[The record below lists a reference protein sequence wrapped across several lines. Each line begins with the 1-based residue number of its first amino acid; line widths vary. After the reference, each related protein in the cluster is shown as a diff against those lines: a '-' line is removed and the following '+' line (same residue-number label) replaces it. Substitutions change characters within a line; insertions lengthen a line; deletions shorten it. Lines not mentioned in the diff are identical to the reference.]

1 MAEKRELIL
10 KLGQKITDR
19 IGHKVTVDDPE
30 YWGLA
35 CVVTD
40 EMAEVALAMKVRKP
54 ASAAEIAKKCGKP
67 LKRTEELLQE
77 MSVIGLLE
85 YNWENPQK
93 EKQYILPM
101 FVPGSAEFTNM
112 NRKQLEEHPEL
123 GRFFRECQDC
133 P

>member
-1 MAEKRELIL
+1 MII

-54 ASAAEIAKKCGKP
+54 ASAQEIAGRNAVNLAKADRRIAAGDE
-67 LKRTEELLQE
+67 RDR
-77 MSVIGLLE
+77 
-85 YNWENPQK
+85 
-93 EKQYILPM
+93 
-101 FVPGSAEFTNM
+101 SA
-112 NRKQLEEHPEL
+112 
-123 GRFFRECQDC
+123 GV
-133 P
+133 

>member
-1 MAEKRELIL
+1 ME
-10 KLGQKITDR
+10 
-19 IGHKVTVDDPE
+19 
-30 YWGLA
+30 
-35 CVVTD
+35 
-40 EMAEVALAMKVRKP
+40 
-54 ASAAEIAKKCGKP
+54 
-67 LKRTEELLQE
+67 E
-77 MSVIGLLE
+77 MSIVGLLE

-93 EKQYILPM
+93 EKQYILLM

>member
-1 MAEKRELIL
+1 MAEERTLIL

-85 YNWENPQK
+85 YNWENADRH
-93 EKQYILPM
+93 KQYILPM
-101 FVPGSAEFTNM
+101 FVPGCAEFMNM
-112 NRKQLEEHPEL
+112 NLEQVEEHHEVA
-123 GRFFRECQDC
+123 RFLSG
-133 P
+133 